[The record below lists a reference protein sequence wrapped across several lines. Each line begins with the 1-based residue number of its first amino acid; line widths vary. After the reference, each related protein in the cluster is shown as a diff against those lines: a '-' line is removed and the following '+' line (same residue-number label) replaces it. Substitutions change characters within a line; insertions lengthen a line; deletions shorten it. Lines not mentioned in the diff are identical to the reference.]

1 MAEHQDNIQVNLDN
15 DQASKVFQQ
24 QVQPG
29 VQTTL
34 ALRVEQSKVLEY
46 FSQNNKDTIT
56 AIVLI

>member
-1 MAEHQDNIQVNLDN
+1 
-15 DQASKVFQQ
+15 VFQQ